1 MDERMS
7 NDDTIRGDKR
17 GNKRRCLIMKALFLD
32 YANISLLIFF
42 LKKNPDL
49 HRVTPSELLSFFFQE
64 EKKVIH

>member
-32 YANISLLIFF
+32 YANISLLIF

-49 HRVTPSELLSFFFQE
+49 HRVTPSELLSFFFKRR
-64 EKKVIH
+64 KK